1 MSRLIIDVRE
11 PHEYATGHVE
21 GALNIPP
28 QEIMAGSPQL
38 SNIAKDTELLLYCKT
53 GNRSKVAMILLAQ
66 QGYTRLKNGI
76 NKDQVIARY
85 DV

>member
-1 MSRLIIDVRE
+1 MRE
-11 PHEYATGHVE
+11 PHEYATGHVD

-38 SNIAKDTELLLYCKT
+38 ANIPKDTELLLYCKT

-66 QGYTRLKNGI
+66 QGFTRLTNGI
-76 NKDQVIARY
+76 NKDQVIAKY
-85 DV
+85 GG